1 MIAWLIGIALFL
13 VIWASI
19 SLYAFTVSLPNMFS
33 LTWNSRLL
41 YIPVLVIVTVLA
53 WGDELKYKWDL
64 KRGKVEQSWKHK

>member
-1 MIAWLIGIALFL
+1 MIAWLIGITLFL
-13 VIWASI
+13 VIWTSI

-64 KRGKVEQSWKHK
+64 KRGKVDQSWKHT

>member
-1 MIAWLIGIALFL
+1 MIAWLIGITLFL
-13 VIWASI
+13 VIWTSI

>member
-64 KRGKVEQSWKHK
+64 KRGKVDQSWKHK

>member
-1 MIAWLIGIALFL
+1 MIAWLIGITLFL
-13 VIWASI
+13 VIWTSI

-64 KRGKVEQSWKHK
+64 KRGKVDQSWKHK